1 MTGHPSELKLER
13 HLLDPEQ
20 SPVREHIEAC
30 AKCQA
35 RVAQMEAQ
43 GESFRRFVYPATLD
57 GLTAPRR
64 SRWFWALTLAP
75 VAAAAGLLLLVRP
88 AGDYVGTKGSPLTLS
103 PFLEGPR
110 EVTEGDSVP
119 AAAALRF
126 RVSSTTTCNLW
137 LLSIDS
143 DGGVSRLYPPQG
155 DTGAEIRGQVTAPG
169 GVRLDGKAGPER
181 FFAVCAPG
189 NLGYHPIEEAAR
201 AVAGGG
207 AESVRKTGALPG
219 LPGDAAQSSVLVE
232 KKE

>member
-13 HLLDPEQ
+13 HLLDPQ
-20 SPVREHIEAC
+20 RSPLREHIDAC
-30 AKCQA
+30 DRCRA

-43 GESFRRFVYPATLD
+43 GESFRRYVYPATLEAV
-57 GLTAPRR
+57 TAPRR
-64 SRWFWALTLAP
+64 SRWLWALTLAP

-103 PFLEGPR
+103 PFLEGPQ
-110 EVTEGDSVP
+110 EVADGQTVP
-119 AAAALRF
+119 AAAAMRF
-126 RVSSTTTCNLW
+126 RVSAARPCSLW
-137 LLSIDS
+137 IVSVDAA
-143 DGGVSRLYPPQG
+143 GAVSRLYPPRG
-155 DTGAEIRGQVTAPG
+155 DAGAEIRGQVTAPG

-181 FFAVCAPG
+181 FFAVCAPEDV
-189 NLGYHPIEEAAR
+189 GYLRVEQAAR

-219 LPGDAAQSSVLVE
+219 LPDDAAQSSVLVE